1 MCVRF
6 SKRNTFLTQSTVS
19 FHHKRELFLGLE
31 RSDPTT
37 SYINTCFDVWTASS
51 PNNNWFS
58 SRTFSHHTK
67 PSKNVQSTFTQVFR
81 ELEHVF
87 TLPKNKRVLILIPFW
102 EENLTCPVDAI
113 FLEFVYEVTKM
124 LSYMVWRLRFSP
136 KAEIP
141 FY

>member
-19 FHHKRELFLGLE
+19 FHHKRELILGLE

-124 LSYMVWRLRFSP
+124 LS
-136 KAEIP
+136 
-141 FY
+141 

>member
-1 MCVRF
+1 MICLNSVSISQKNGLNHYNALKRKTGKCVCVRF
-6 SKRNTFLTQSTVS
+6 SKKFVCCGEFGFGTVS
-19 FHHKRELFLGLE
+19 FHHKRELILGLE

-58 SRTFSHHTK
+58 SRAFSHHTK

-87 TLPKNKRVLILIPFW
+87 TLPKNKRVLILSS
-102 EENLTCPVDAI
+102 V
-113 FLEFVYEVTKM
+113 
-124 LSYMVWRLRFSP
+124 LRGVLRVQ
-136 KAEIP
+136 
-141 FY
+141 